1 MKQRIAL
8 AYSGSLASSAALAW
22 LLEHHDGAVVAVTL
36 DIGQLDDLDDVRSR
50 ALTGTALRAHVVD
63 AREVF
68 AQNYALPALRG
79 GVADAELAAV
89 ADPLIARALVD
100 IAQIEGADTVA
111 HAVGA
116 DERSAQLAG
125 QISVLDPSL
134 RVLAPA
140 HEWTMDAAQL
150 AAFSRERGLPVVVD
164 RPESNLLIRRASDP
178 ARAPEGAAHL
188 DLDFAGG
195 LPVAINGVT
204 MTPAELIES
213 LSLIGGQFG
222 LGFGEATPSPAAIIL
237 RAAFRDAASGNASVR
252 VTLERGSYRV
262 TAVRNHDSQLV
273 NHP

>member
-22 LLEHHDGAVVAVTL
+22 LLERHDGAVVAVTL
-36 DIGQLDDLDDVRSR
+36 DVGQLGDLDDVRSR
-50 ALTGTALRAHVVD
+50 ALAGGALRAHVVD
-63 AREVF
+63 AREAF
-68 AQNYALPALRG
+68 AQNYAMPALRIALSG
-79 GVADAELAAV
+79 TALAPL

-100 IAQIEGADTVA
+100 VAQIEAADAVA
-111 HAVGA
+111 HAASAG
-116 DERSAQLAG
+116 ERGAQLTG
-125 QISVLDPSL
+125 QVSVLDPSV

-150 AAFSRERGLPVVVD
+150 AAFSRERGLPVGVD

-178 ARAPEGAAHL
+178 ARAPEGDAHL
-188 DLDFAGG
+188 DIAFAAGI
-195 LPVAINGVT
+195 PVAINGVS

-213 LSLIGGQFG
+213 LSLIGGQYG
-222 LGFGEATPSPAAIIL
+222 LGFGDAIPSPAAIIL
-237 RAAFRDAASGNASVR
+237 GAAYRAAPGGNDAVR

-262 TAVRNHDSQLV
+262 TAVHNHDSQLV

>member
-8 AYSGSLASSAALAW
+8 AYSGSLESSAALAW
-22 LLEHHDGAVVAVTL
+22 LLERHDGAVVAVTL
-36 DIGQLDDLDDVRSR
+36 DVGQSGDLDDVRSR
-50 ALTGTALRAHVVD
+50 ALAAGALRAHVVD

-68 AQNYALPALRG
+68 AQNYALPAMRN
-79 GVADAELAAV
+79 GVSGAAIAAL

-100 IAQIEGADTVA
+100 VAQIEAADAVA
-111 HAVGA
+111 HAGRA
-116 DERSAQLAG
+116 DERGAQLSG
-125 QISVLDPSL
+125 HVSVLDPSL

-140 HEWTMDAAQL
+140 DEWTMDAAQL

-164 RPESNLLIRRASDP
+164 RPESNLLIRRSSDP
-178 ARAPEGAAHL
+178 ARAPEGAALL
-188 DLDFAGG
+188 DIDFAGG

-213 LSLIGGQFG
+213 LSLIGGQYG
-222 LGFGEATPSPAAIIL
+222 LGFGDATPSPAAIVL
-237 RAAFRDAASGNASVR
+237 GAAYRDAAGGNESVR

>member
-22 LLEHHDGAVVAVTL
+22 LRERHDAAVVAVTL
-36 DIGQLDDLDDVRSR
+36 DVGQSDDLDDVRSR
-50 ALTGTALRAHVVD
+50 ALAGGALRAHVVD

-68 AQNYALPALRG
+68 AQNYAVPALRT
-79 GVADAELAAV
+79 GVAGMALHEL

-100 IAQIEGADTVA
+100 VAQIEAADAVA
-111 HAVGA
+111 HAA
-116 DERSAQLAG
+116 SSDERGAQLSG
-125 QISVLDPSL
+125 QIAVLDPSL

-150 AAFSRERGLPVVVD
+150 AAFSRERGLPVVAG
-164 RPESNLLIRRASDP
+164 RPESNLLIRSASDP

-213 LSLIGGQFG
+213 LSLIGGQYG
-222 LGFGEATPSPAAIIL
+222 LGFGEVTPSPAAIIL
-237 RAAFRDAASGNASVR
+237 GAAFRDAASGNDSVR

-262 TAVRNHDSQLV
+262 TAVRTHDSQLV

>member
-8 AYSGSLASSAALAW
+8 AYSGSLASSVALAW
-22 LLEHHDGAVVAVTL
+22 LIERDDGAVVAVTL
-36 DIGQLDDLDDVRSR
+36 DVGQNGDLDDVRSR
-50 ALTGTALRAHVVD
+50 ALAAGALRAHVVD

-68 AQNYALPALRG
+68 AQNYAVPAMRA
-79 GVADAELAAV
+79 GVSGAALAALP
-89 ADPLIARALVD
+89 DPLIARALVD
-100 IAQIEGADTVA
+100 VAQIEAADAGA
-111 HAVGA
+111 HAGRA
-116 DERSAQLAG
+116 DERGAQLSG
-125 QISVLDPSL
+125 QIAVLDPSL

-164 RPESNLLIRRASDP
+164 RPESNLLIRRSSDP
-178 ARAPEGAAHL
+178 ARAPEGAALL
-188 DLDFAGG
+188 DIDFAGG
-195 LPVAINGVT
+195 LPVAINGVS

-213 LSLIGGQFG
+213 LSLIGGQYG
-222 LGFGEATPSPAAIIL
+222 LGFGEATPSPAAIVL
-237 RAAFRDAASGNASVR
+237 GAAYRDATSGNESVR